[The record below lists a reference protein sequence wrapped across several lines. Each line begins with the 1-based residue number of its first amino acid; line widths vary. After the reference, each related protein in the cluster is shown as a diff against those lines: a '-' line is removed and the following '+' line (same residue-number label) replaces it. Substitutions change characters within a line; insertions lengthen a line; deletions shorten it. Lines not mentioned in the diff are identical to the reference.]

1 MNIRQ
6 KVSLRDYSTIKL
18 GGIAQYEADII
29 SKDDLLAALAW
40 AKDQNLPTIM
50 VGTGSNIVWK
60 DEGYSGLLLVNRI
73 AGFDVIEQNADG
85 AFIKIGAGENWDEVV
100 KQSVEMGMSGL
111 EQLSLIPGSA
121 GATPVQNVG
130 AYGQEISNVLVS
142 IEAYDKQ
149 EQKFVTISPTDCEFG
164 YRTSRFKTTDKGR
177 FFIISIVVHLT
188 KMMLNLTTYSDL
200 GDYLEK
206 NNILNPNSKQI
217 RDAVIAIRTAK
228 LPDPAK
234 NPNVGSFFTN
244 PTINRSDFEELVS
257 KFPLIRSWE
266 MPNDQVKLSAAWLI
280 ENAGFKGYKDVETG
294 VFTWPTQPLVLVNE
308 SAKSTTDLIKTKQ
321 KIIDGVKA
329 KFGVT
334 LVQEPELLPN

>member
-1 MNIRQ
+1 MNVRQ
-6 KVSLRDYSTIKL
+6 KVSLKDYSTIKL
-18 GGIAQYEADII
+18 GGFAQYEVDII
-29 SKDDLLAALAW
+29 SREDLQAALSW
-40 AKDQNLPTIM
+40 ANGQHVPVIM

-60 DEGYSGLLLVNRI
+60 DEGYNGLLLVNRI

-100 KQSVEMGMSGL
+100 KQSVDMGMSGL

-142 IEAYDKQ
+142 IEAYDNL
-149 EQKFVTISPTDCEFG
+149 EHKFVTISPSDCAFG

-177 FFIISIVVHLT
+177 FFISSIVVHLT
-188 KMMLNLTTYSDL
+188 KMMLNLPSYSDL
-200 GDYLEK
+200 NDYLEK
-206 NNILNPNSKQI
+206 NNIINPSSKQI

-234 NPNVGSFFTN
+234 YPNVGSFFTN
-244 PTINRSDFEELVS
+244 PTISRSDFEDLRS
-257 KFPLIRSWE
+257 RFPLIRSWD

-280 ENAGFKGYKDVETG
+280 ENAGFKSYKDEETG
-294 VFTWPTQPLVLVNE
+294 ISTWPTQPLVLVNE
-308 SAKSTTDLIKTKQ
+308 SAKSTADLMKTKQ
-321 KIIDGVKA
+321 KIIDAVRV
-329 KFGVT
+329 KFGIS